1 MPLSA
6 KYNKDVSATPKH
18 HRNPQLTPAAHPHP
32 FQNRYC
38 KTAWNSFENRR
49 VAFRSRTSGNNDLP
63 TSTCRPRPGHP
74 SGSPPV
80 THLQLQRRPLRR
92 PVAPGPHPGGRRPGR
107 AEALPPGGRRRA
119 GYPSAASWLRQ
130 ERAGSRVSPA
140 AAGRAP
146 PVSHPH
152 PPARPPTPLA
162 AGSGSSG
169 ERLPPPPRERPGG
182 TGFPTTQGSGE
193 T

>member
-32 FQNRYC
+32 FQNRYS

-49 VAFRSRTSGNNDLP
+49 VVFRSRTSGNTDLP

-80 THLQLQRRPLRR
+80 THLQLLQRRPLRR

-119 GYPSAASWLRQ
+119 WYPSAASWLRQ
-130 ERAGSRVSPA
+130 ERARESGQSRGSPPRPR
-140 AAGRAP
+140 GR
-146 PVSHPH
+146 
-152 PPARPPTPLA
+152 RT
-162 AGSGSSG
+162 GSAHD
-169 ERLPPPPRERPGG
+169 PPPPASASPDPASSR
-182 TGFPTTQGSGE
+182 
-193 T
+193 